1 MLEVKGKKGS
11 EFTGHLGVQMIQWKQ
26 ALNQE
31 TVDLSYL
38 IDKSLTH
45 WMTLSKSL
53 QSEHFS
59 LLIRE
64 LEVYH

>member
-11 EFTGHLGVQMIQWKQ
+11 GFIGHLGAQMIQWKQ

-38 IDKSLTH
+38 ID
-45 WMTLSKSL
+45 
-53 QSEHFS
+53 
-59 LLIRE
+59 
-64 LEVYH
+64 

>member
-11 EFTGHLGVQMIQWKQ
+11 RFIGHLGGQMIQWEQ

-38 IDKSLTH
+38 ID
-45 WMTLSKSL
+45 
-53 QSEHFS
+53 
-59 LLIRE
+59 
-64 LEVYH
+64 

>member
-11 EFTGHLGVQMIQWKQ
+11 GFIGHPGAQMIQWKQ

-38 IDKSLTH
+38 MD
-45 WMTLSKSL
+45 
-53 QSEHFS
+53 
-59 LLIRE
+59 
-64 LEVYH
+64 